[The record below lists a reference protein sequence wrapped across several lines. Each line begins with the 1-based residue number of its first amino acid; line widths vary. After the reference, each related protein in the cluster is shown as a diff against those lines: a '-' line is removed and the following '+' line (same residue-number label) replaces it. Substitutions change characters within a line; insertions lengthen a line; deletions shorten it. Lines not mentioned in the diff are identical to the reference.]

1 MVRSQRLSALEVAS
15 KSDPGRYGD
24 GDGLYLQVSK
34 WRTKSWIFRYERD
47 GRERQM
53 GLGPAGPRQV
63 SLSEARKHAA
73 RCAQS
78 LRDGLD
84 PIEERKERVT
94 ARRVQ
99 AARTV
104 TFKKCAE
111 DYITEKESG
120 WRNEKHRAQ
129 WTATLETYAYP
140 VFGDLPVAA
149 VDLPLVMKALKP
161 IWTIKPETA
170 GRVRGR
176 IESVLSYATVHGFRQ
191 GDNPARW
198 RGHLDQI
205 LPAKAK
211 VATVAHHKALPFNEV
226 AAFLKGLRE
235 KDNISAKA
243 LEFTILTA
251 ARTGE
256 TIGATPTEIDLKQAI
271 WIVPGARMKAGK
283 EHRVP
288 LSARVVEIVRSLKH
302 NQKFLFPGAKVDQ
315 PLSNM
320 AMLEMLRGMV
330 GGGLTVHGFRSSFM
344 DWGHEV
350 TDYPKEMLDIA
361 LAHTVSDKVEAAY
374 RRGDMFEKRRSL
386 MADWAAYCALGAGV
400 NV

>member
-1 MVRSQRLSALEVAS
+1 M
-15 KSDPGRYGD
+15 
-24 GDGLYLQVSK
+24 
-34 WRTKSWIFRYERD
+34 
-47 GRERQM
+47 
-53 GLGPAGPRQV
+53 
-63 SLSEARKHAA
+63 
-73 RCAQS
+73 
-78 LRDGLD
+78 
-84 PIEERKERVT
+84 

-99 AARTV
+99 AARSV

-111 DYITEKESG
+111 DYIAEKEAG

-129 WTATLETYAYP
+129 WSATLETYAYP
-140 VFGDLPVAA
+140 IFGNLPVAA
-149 VDLPLVMKALKP
+149 VDLPLILKAIKP
-161 IWTIKPETA
+161 IWTTKSETA

-176 IESVLSYATVHGFRQ
+176 IESVLSYATVHGYRQ

-211 VATVAHHKALPFNEV
+211 VSTVKHHKAMPFNQL
-226 AAFLKGLRE
+226 AAFLKALRE
-235 KDNISAKA
+235 KDDISAKA

-256 TIGATPTEIDLKQAI
+256 TIGATPGEIDLKQKI
-271 WIVPGARMKAGK
+271 WIVPVARMKAGK

-288 LSARVVEIVRSLKH
+288 LSNRAARIVESLKH
-302 NQKFLFPGAKVDQ
+302 NQKFLFPGAGIDR

-330 GGGLTVHGFRSSFM
+330 GAGFTVHGFRSSFM

-374 RRGDMFEKRRSL
+374 RRGDMFEKRRAL
-386 MADWAAYCALGAGV
+386 MADWERYLRGGK
-400 NV
+400 

>member
-1 MVRSQRLSALEVAS
+1 MVKSRRLTALEVAG
-15 KSDPGRYGD
+15 KSEPGRYGD
-24 GDGLYLQVSK
+24 GDGLYLQVSQ

-53 GLGPAGPRQV
+53 GLGPAAARQV
-63 SLSEARKHAA
+63 SLSEARKLASQ
-73 RCAQS
+73 CAQA
-78 LRDGLD
+78 LREGLD
-84 PIEERKERVT
+84 PIDERKGRMA

-99 AARTV
+99 AARSV

-111 DYITEKESG
+111 DYIAEKEAG

-129 WTATLETYAYP
+129 WSATLETYAYP
-140 VFGDLPVAA
+140 VFGNLPLAA
-149 VDLPLVMKALKP
+149 VDLPLIMKALKP
-161 IWTIKPETA
+161 IWTTKPETA

-176 IESVLSYATVHGFRQ
+176 IESVLSYATVHGYRQ

-211 VATVAHHKALPFNEV
+211 VSTVKHHKAMSFNKI
-226 AAFLKGLRE
+226 AAFLKLLRN
-235 KDNISAKA
+235 KDDISAKA
-243 LEFTILTA
+243 LEFTILTV

-256 TIGATPTEIDLKQAI
+256 TIDAVPAEIDLKQKI
-271 WIVPGARMKAGK
+271 WIVPPDRMKAGK

-288 LSARVVEIVRSLKH
+288 LSDRAVEIIESVKH
-302 NQKFLFPGAKVDQ
+302 NQKFLFPGAKIDH
-315 PLSNM
+315 PLSTM

-330 GGGLTVHGFRSSFM
+330 GDGSTVHGFRSSFM
-344 DWGHEV
+344 DWGHEI

-374 RRGDMFEKRRSL
+374 RRGDMFEKRRAL
-386 MADWAAYCALGAGV
+386 MADWAAYCWSKV
-400 NV
+400 HQ